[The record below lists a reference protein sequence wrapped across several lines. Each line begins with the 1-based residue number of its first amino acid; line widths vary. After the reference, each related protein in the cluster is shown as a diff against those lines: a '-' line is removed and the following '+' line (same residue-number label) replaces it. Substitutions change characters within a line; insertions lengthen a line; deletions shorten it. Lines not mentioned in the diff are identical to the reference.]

1 MRNNAKWNSQ
11 QRNLEVGEIVLI
23 GDDHVPMANWPM
35 GVVTEVFKGPD
46 DVVRVATIRTA
57 TGIYKRNVRVLA
69 PLPIAAEKQ
78 SEEAADNVETV
89 EECTP
94 RADTTQQYNLPK
106 KNWKKTN
113 PRKHQII
120 FGTDGYVPRGGENGV
135 G

>member
-1 MRNNAKWNSQ
+1 
-11 QRNLEVGEIVLI
+11 
-23 GDDHVPMANWPM
+23 M

-94 RADTTQQYNLPK
+94 RADNNAAVQPAEEELEEDQPPEASNNIWDGRLRPK
-106 KNWKKTN
+106 GG
-113 PRKHQII
+113 RKWSRLSE
-120 FGTDGYVPRGGENGV
+120 P
-135 G
+135 